1 MSVENSGM
9 NKSSFKEQSMK
20 HMLRDFLERM
30 PAVVDMISMFMFRVV
45 LELIFAVKNLLLLR
59 ALKASPED
67 PD

>member
-20 HMLRDFLERM
+20 HMLRDSSERM

-45 LELIFAVKNLLLLR
+45 LELIFAVKNLLSLR

>member
-20 HMLRDFLERM
+20 HMLRDSLERM

>member
-9 NKSSFKEQSMK
+9 NKCSFKEQSMK
-20 HMLRDFLERM
+20 HMLRDSLERM